1 MPPWPHPSRRAVVRA
16 AGRAGVLL
24 ALATASLAAG
34 LAGGPARPTP
44 PPAPG
49 FPIPIP
55 RTVDYRGLWGSTQ
68 AADLDHDGRAELLA
82 SIPSGV
88 ILLIDRGGTVVP
100 GWSPSLSDLPGPIA
114 AVGKPGVGD
123 LDGDGMDEVVAC
135 VNAGTSPRR
144 VFLAAW
150 HRDGSRVLGWPVEIP
165 TVDFRA
171 GCSPGGTLV
180 ADLDA
185 DGRSEVAQAI
195 SPSEVWL
202 YGGDGGPRP
211 GWPFRPPHRE
221 SGVPPAINARLATAD
236 LNGDGQREILAVES
250 GLGPL
255 LHALTLQGAEA
266 AFFPRPFVE
275 IVDAQAP
282 AAADLDGDGVD
293 EVVQATLPVSNEFL
307 APPGA
312 ATSGAAAIPVTH
324 LEGIVGEPP
333 PAIPGALHSL
343 RKDGAEA
350 EGWPVPLSSG
360 AMWGALLVDLEGDAR
375 PEILQGD
382 GDTLHGFDASGK
394 PLRGFPLTM
403 RQIFTATTVRLDSG
417 WVAGDLDGDRSV
429 DFIRAL
435 GRMDGEVELR
445 VAAIRSR
452 NGSPV
457 PGTPWTI
464 RGIYPASDP
473 VLVDLTGDGAPEV
486 ALLAA
491 EGAGGGW
498 RLMAWDFAAARSGRG
513 AGVKTDRQRIGVS
526 PGPTPR

>member
-16 AGRAGVLL
+16 AGRSGAFL
-24 ALATASLAAG
+24 ALATASLAGSLASG
-34 LAGGPARPTP
+34 LARPTP

-88 ILLIDRGGTVVP
+88 FLLIDRGGVVT
-100 GWSPSLSDLPGPIA
+100 GWSPSLSDLPSPIA
-114 AVGKPGVGD
+114 AVGKPGIGD
-123 LDGDGMDEVVAC
+123 LDGDGSDEVIAC

-150 HRDGSRVLGWPVEIP
+150 HRDGSRVSGWPAEIP
-165 TVDFRA
+165 TADPRA

-185 DGRSEVAQAI
+185 DGKSEVAQAI
-195 SPSEVWL
+195 SPSEIWL
-202 YGGDGGPRP
+202 FDGEARPHP
-211 GWPFRPPHRE
+211 GWPFRPPLRE
-221 SGVPPAINARLATAD
+221 YGAPPAINARLATAD
-236 LNGDGQREILAVES
+236 LDGDGRPEILAVES
-250 GLGPL
+250 GRGPL

-266 AFFPRPFVE
+266 AFFPRPFDE
-275 IVDAQAP
+275 IVDTQAP

-312 ATSGAAAIPVTH
+312 ATAGAAAIPVTR
-324 LEGIVGEPP
+324 LEGIAGEPP

-343 RKDGAEA
+343 RRDGAEA

-360 AMWGALLVDLEGDAR
+360 AMWGALLVDVEGDSR

-394 PLRGFPLTM
+394 PLKGYPLTM
-403 RQIFTATTVRLDSG
+403 RRLFTASMARLDSG

-435 GRMDGEVELR
+435 GRTNGEVELR

-452 NGSPV
+452 SGSPV

-464 RGIYPASDP
+464 PGIFPASDP
-473 VLVDLTGDGAPEV
+473 VLLDLTGDGAPEV

-491 EGAGGGW
+491 DGAGGGW
-498 RLMAWDFAAARSGRG
+498 RLMAWDFAAARTGRG
-513 AGVKTDRQRIGVS
+513 AGVKADRQRIGVTPS
-526 PGPTPR
+526 GPTPR